1 MTDKK
6 QNFFDRKTIL
16 TFIIVLIIWTAW
28 THYLDVKYPHQEPPV
43 PAQATQAV
51 DKGVPA
57 NPAVAGVAPPTPT
70 ALLAPSMKAGNAVE
84 SFKDYSSPEFSFQ
97 LSSLGMGIKN
107 IDLKKYKTREEQPI
121 VLAKVD
127 QHLPFSSYSLLDN
140 QALAFNIE
148 QLDSNTFRGRAQVGG
163 VEVVK
168 TIKVHPET
176 YSFEVEIDVP
186 NLNENFKGL
195 VTYVSDMLVE
205 QKKAGFLAP
214 PIEKQEIFYLHEGT
228 QNRQILAADK
238 SFTTE
243 EPNVSAL
250 ALHLHYF
257 ALAIAENSELVPSVK
272 IVKENAQTILAALI
286 YAKPALSTAM
296 KIRYTGF
303 AGPKSFDLL
312 NKVDPRLGGVI
323 DYGMFAV
330 IARPLL
336 WLMKFFNGLVHNYGL
351 AIILLT
357 LLVRALVMPFNIYS
371 FKSMKVMQRLQPEMK
386 ALKEK
391 YKDDP
396 AQQNLKVME
405 LMKANKANPVGGCL
419 PMLLQLPVF
428 FALYQTLGQSI
439 ELYREPF
446 VFWIHDLSFRD
457 PYFVLPVLMGIT
469 MFIQQKIT
477 PSNMDPQQAKIMQ
490 FMPVMFS
497 IFMVSLPS
505 GLTLYIFISTLFG
518 ITQQYLFLREKTPN
532 HTQAKQVQA

>member
-1 MTDKK
+1 MNDKK
-6 QNFFDRKTIL
+6 QNFFDSKTLI
-16 TFIIVLIIWTAW
+16 TFIIVTACW
-28 THYLDVKYPHQEPPV
+28 FGWNHYLDVKYPHKDPVAVTPQTPETKALAPQPSAALSPPTV
-43 PAQATQAV
+43 GIAANQAT
-51 DKGVPA
+51 
-57 NPAVAGVAPPTPT
+57 
-70 ALLAPSMKAGNAVE
+70 ALTE

-97 LSSLGMGIKN
+97 LSNLGMGIKN
-107 IDLKKYKTREEQPI
+107 IDLKKYKTRENQPI
-121 VLAKVD
+121 VLAQVNS
-127 QHLPFSSYSLLDN
+127 HLPFSTYSLLDN
-140 QALAFNIE
+140 QALSFNVE
-148 QLDSNTFRGRAQVGG
+148 QVEANVFRGRAMVGG

-168 TIKVHPET
+168 TMKIHPET
-176 YSFEVEIDVP
+176 YSIEVNIDAE

-195 VTYVSDMLVE
+195 VTYVSDSLIE
-205 QKKAGFLAP
+205 QQKSGFLSP
-214 PIEKQEIFYLHEGT
+214 PLEKQELFYLHNGT
-228 QNRQILAADK
+228 QTRQILSAEK
-238 SFTTE
+238 PFTAE
-243 EPNVSAL
+243 EPNVDVL

-257 ALAIAENSELVPSVK
+257 ALAIAENSEVTPTIKV
-272 IVKENAQTILAALI
+272 AADQTKTTSAALI
-286 YAKPALSTAM
+286 HAKPALSTGM

-312 NKVDPRLGGVI
+312 SKVDPRLGGVI

-336 WLMKFFNGLVHNYGL
+336 VVMKFFNGLVHNYGL

-371 FKSMKVMQRLQPEMK
+371 FKSMKVMQKLQPEMK

-396 AQQNLKVME
+396 SVQNAKVME

-446 VFWIHDLSFRD
+446 VFWIHDLSYRD
-457 PYFVLPVLMGIT
+457 PFFVLPVLMGIT

-490 FMPVMFS
+490 FMPIMFS
-497 IFMVSLPS
+497 IFMVSLPA
-505 GLTLYIFISTLFG
+505 GLTLYIFVSTLFG